1 MGDRAVMLVGG
12 GGHASVVAAACRR
25 AGIGIV
31 GVLDD
36 AETALGVECGR
47 IGELGL
53 LGWALDNTPG
63 CGWVL
68 ALGDLGT
75 RRGFLD
81 ARGARRTDAATTVI
95 DPSAVVAPSCE
106 AGRGVFVSARG
117 VVQARARV
125 GDHSIVNTGAIVEHD
140 CAIGE
145 NVHVA
150 PGAVL
155 GGGVTVGDDTLIGL
169 GARVRPGVTIG
180 SGATVGMGAVVLAD
194 VGDGETVVGN
204 PARVLV
210 RAGG

>member
-1 MGDRAVMLVGG
+1 MSEQALLLVGG
-12 GGHASVVAAACRR
+12 GGHASVVCAACAR
-25 AGIGIV
+25 AGLMIA

-36 AETALGVECGR
+36 AETALADEHGHVGD
-47 IGELGL
+47 LGQ
-53 LGWALDNTPG
+53 LGWALDHTAQN
-63 CGWVL
+63 GWVL

-75 RRGFLD
+75 RRRFLD
-81 ARGARRTDAATTVI
+81 EHGQRRTEQASTVVDPDATL
-95 DPSAVVAPSCE
+95 VASE
-106 AGRGVFVSARG
+106 IGRGVFVGARS

-125 GDHSIVNTGAIVEHD
+125 GDHAIVNTGAIVEHD

-169 GARVRPGVTIG
+169 GAKVKPGVTIG
-180 SGATVGMGAVVLAD
+180 SGATVGFGAVVLAD

-210 RAGG
+210 RAG